1 MAQEII
7 TNHSKTYKNMSASSE
22 FFERLSALFRQTAC
36 RPEAVPAVPLELW
49 PPGSTEQQL
58 LGDFQAAIQA
68 IHTHHQQIEQVMA
81 QQMEAR
87 LREQATLLEIS
98 QILASALELKPGL
111 ILDQLRVIIG
121 YTQAALFALEG
132 LDLVALAVRG
142 PQSLEAAMPFRI
154 HLTSQATL
162 IRLWNGHQ
170 PQRIADVQS
179 HDPAAR
185 FLRSLLAGQTAV
197 LLQGIHAWMWV
208 PLAVK
213 GEIIGG
219 MAVAHTE
226 PDHFTAHH
234 ADLALTMANQ
244 AAIIM
249 INAQLHER
257 AQAVA
262 VLEERQRL
270 AQNLHDA
277 INQSLFS
284 AGLIAEV
291 LPRLWERDP
300 EEALQSLED
309 LRRLTRGAQAE
320 MRGLL
325 VELKPLIL
333 TDSVLAD
340 LLHQLGNALTGRINI
355 PVTVTVMGPEQQS
368 LPAKVQVAFYRI
380 CQEALHNIIKHAQAT
395 QVEIQLKIEP
405 GTIELII
412 RDDGRGFDPSHI
424 PSGHYG
430 LTMMKERAQAVN
442 AILTITGQPG
452 QGTVVVISW
461 TNDLVQEHL

>member
-1 MAQEII
+1 M
-7 TNHSKTYKNMSASSE
+7 SE
-22 FFERLSALFRQTAC
+22 FFELLSALFRQITGS
-36 RPEAVPAVPLELW
+36 PETTPVAPLESW
-49 PPGSTEQQL
+49 PPGSAEHQL
-58 LGDFQAAIQA
+58 LVDFQAAMQA
-68 IHTHHQQIEQVMA
+68 IHMHHQQMEHVLA
-81 QQMEAR
+81 QQTEAH

-111 ILDQLRVIIG
+111 ILDQLRMIIE

-142 PQSLEAAMPFRI
+142 PQSLEAAMPFHI

-170 PQRIADVQS
+170 PQRIADVWR
-179 HDPAAR
+179 DETAAL
-185 FLRSLLAGQTAV
+185 FLRSFLAGKAAV

-226 PDHFTAHH
+226 PDQFKAHH

-244 AAIIM
+244 GAITM
-249 INAQLHER
+249 INAQLHEQ

-291 LPRLWERDP
+291 LPRLWELNP
-300 EEALQSLED
+300 EEARQSLED

-325 VELKPLIL
+325 VELRPLIL

-355 PVTVTVMGPEQQS
+355 PVTVTVMGPEQKT
-368 LPAKVQVAFYRI
+368 LPAPVQVAFYRI

-395 QVEIQLKIEP
+395 QVDIQLQIEP
-405 GTIELII
+405 GTIELFIH
-412 RDDGRGFDPSHI
+412 DDGRGFDPSHA

-430 LTMMKERAQAVN
+430 LTMMRERAQSVAAN
-442 AILTITGQPG
+442 LTITSQPS
-452 QGTVVVISW
+452 QGSLIAVRW
-461 TNDLVQEHL
+461 TNDSIPENV

>member
-1 MAQEII
+1 
-7 TNHSKTYKNMSASSE
+7 MSPSSE
-22 FFERLSALFRQTAC
+22 FHELLADLFRQTLHNPAII
-36 RPEAVPAVPLELW
+36 PEVPLALW
-49 PPGSTEQQL
+49 PVGSAEQHL
-58 LGDFQAAIQA
+58 LADFQATIKAV
-68 IHTHHQQIEQVMA
+68 HTHCQQTEQILE

-142 PQSLEAAMPFRI
+142 PEPLESVMPFRI
-154 HLTSQATL
+154 PLASQATL

-170 PQRIADVQS
+170 PQRIADVWC
-179 HDPAAR
+179 DDADAL
-185 FLRSLLAGQTAV
+185 FLRSLLVGETAV
-197 LLQGIHAWMWV
+197 LLTDIHAWMWV

-213 GEIIGG
+213 GKIIGG
-219 MAVAHTE
+219 MAVAHTD
-226 PDHFTAHH
+226 PDHFTPHH

-244 AAIIM
+244 AAITM
-249 INAQLHER
+249 INAELHEQ
-257 AQAVA
+257 AQTVA

-291 LPRLWERDP
+291 LPRLWELNP
-300 EEALQSLED
+300 EEARQSLED

-325 VELKPLIL
+325 VELRPLIL

-340 LLHQLGNALTGRINI
+340 LLRQLGNALTGRTNI
-355 PVTVTVMGPEQQS
+355 PVTITVIGPEQQS
-368 LPAKVQVAFYRI
+368 LPANVQVAFYRI
-380 CQEALHNIIKHAQAT
+380 CQEALHNITKHAQAT

-405 GTIELII
+405 TTIQLYI
-412 RDDGRGFDPSHI
+412 RDDGRGFDPTHSS
-424 PSGHYG
+424 SGQYG
-430 LTMMKERAQAVN
+430 LTMMKERAQSVE
-442 AILTITGQPG
+442 AILTITSQPN
-452 QGTVVVISW
+452 QGTLIAIRW
-461 TNDLVQEHL
+461 TNDSMLESL

>member
-1 MAQEII
+1 MP
-7 TNHSKTYKNMSASSE
+7 ASSE
-22 FFERLSALFRQTAC
+22 FFELLSDLFHQTAC

-49 PPGSTEQQL
+49 PLGSAEQRL
-58 LGDFQAAIQA
+58 LGDFQAAMNAVQ
-68 IHTHHQQIEQVMA
+68 THRQQTVQVLEQE
-81 QQMEAR
+81 MEAR

-98 QILASALELKPGL
+98 QILASALELRPGL

-132 LDLVALAVRG
+132 SNLVALAVRG
-142 PQSLEAAMPFRI
+142 PQPLEDTMPFHI
-154 HLTSQATL
+154 PLVAATTL
-162 IRLWNGHQ
+162 ARLFNRHQ
-170 PQRIADVQS
+170 PQRIADVWGN
-179 HDPAAR
+179 DPAAL
-185 FLRSLLAGQTAV
+185 FLRSLLDEKTAV

-213 GEIIGG
+213 GEVIGG
-219 MAVAHTE
+219 MAIAHTE
-226 PDHFTAHH
+226 PDHFTPHH

-244 AAIIM
+244 AAITM
-249 INAQLHER
+249 INAQLHEQ

-291 LPRLWERDP
+291 LPRLWELNP
-300 EEALQSLED
+300 EEARQSLED

-325 VELKPLIL
+325 VELRPFIL
-333 TDSVLAD
+333 TDSVLTD
-340 LLHQLGNALTGRINI
+340 LLRQLGNALTGRTNI
-355 PVTVTVMGPEQQS
+355 PVTITVIGAEQQS

-380 CQEALHNIIKHAQAT
+380 CQETVHNIIKHAKAT
-395 QVEIQLKIEP
+395 QVEIQLQIDP
-405 GTIELII
+405 GAIELLI
-412 RDDGRGFDPSHI
+412 RDDGRGFDPAHI

-430 LTMMKERAQAVN
+430 LTMMRERAQSVEAVLK
-442 AILTITGQPG
+442 IVSQPG
-452 QGTVVVISW
+452 QGTIIAITW
-461 TNDLVQEHL
+461 TDDSVSEQP

>member
-1 MAQEII
+1 
-7 TNHSKTYKNMSASSE
+7 
-22 FFERLSALFRQTAC
+22 
-36 RPEAVPAVPLELW
+36 
-49 PPGSTEQQL
+49 
-58 LGDFQAAIQA
+58 
-68 IHTHHQQIEQVMA
+68 
-81 QQMEAR
+81 
-87 LREQATLLEIS
+87 
-98 QILASALELKPGL
+98 
-111 ILDQLRVIIG
+111 
-121 YTQAALFALEG
+121 
-132 LDLVALAVRG
+132 
-142 PQSLEAAMPFRI
+142 MPFRI

-179 HDPAAR
+179 HDSAAR

-249 INAQLHER
+249 INAELHER